1 MCHVMNVTVTQLYDG
16 ACRAGA
22 QRKRSHRDMR
32 SQIAQFNGEPVREIH
47 VPQHFYHR
55 SNITSSN

>member
-32 SQIAQFNGEPVREIH
+32 SQIAQFNGEPDSARSTFLNISII
-47 VPQHFYHR
+47 VP
-55 SNITSSN
+55 T